1 MSKNLT
7 PRYIVIG
14 LVLAWALM
22 TLWPS
27 VKYQM
32 LSPSDI
38 EEMREMGTLESLE
51 NDIIK
56 QGLDLKGGIYIVLE
70 VDLPTL
76 VSTLAINKDSKFE
89 KTLSDVRKSLAE
101 NTQQDFFTVFA
112 NSVSTNGLRLPRY
125 YDVDYGAKPDDILAS
140 LNEQA
145 DDAINRVLEILQNRV
160 DQFGVSEPTIQ
171 KQGNRR
177 IIVELAGIQDSDRA
191 RSLLQS
197 TAQLEFCLVKSPEVT
212 NDILSQIDN
221 LVQDNEQLESLV
233 ATINEDYESADSDE
247 LGVSD
252 DKTVSISE
260 LFGDDAEISKDTSD
274 TSVVVDQ
281 NIFQERPFSSLL
293 RALGNDIAVPE
304 KNLYAVKKIINRQ
317 EILDK
322 LALGNGQFLFAPS
335 AESFST
341 NDGIDEKLVNM
352 YYLEKDADLTGGVI
366 EEANATIGGQGTSA
380 VGQPIVLLDMNSEG
394 ARTWSRIT
402 GANIGRRIAIVLD
415 KKVHMAPSIRTKIS
429 DGGTMIEGFAGM
441 DEAKDIAIVL
451 RAGALPAPVNIIEE
465 RIVGPS
471 LGADSVKRGTNSV
484 LLGLGLIIVFMF
496 IYYKLSGS
504 IANFALIW
512 NILLVLS
519 VLASLGATLTL
530 PGIAALILTVGMS
543 IDANVIIFERI
554 REELRKGKSVRSA
567 IDGGYNRALTTI
579 IDANVTTLVAALV
592 LYQFGTG
599 PIRGFATVLF
609 WGIIIS
615 MFTAI
620 FVTRTIF
627 NSFAGEIAIRPPLVS
642 ESYSLALMYS
652 PIGNVSFQFLFLI
665 QLHTLKRGCLGLR
678 G

>member
-7 PRYIVIG
+7 PRYIIIAV
-14 LVLAWALM
+14 VLAWALL

-32 LSPSDI
+32 LSPDDK
-38 EEMREMGTLESLE
+38 EEMRELGTLESLE

-76 VSTLAINKDSKFE
+76 ISTLAINKDTKFE
-89 KTLSDVRKSLAE
+89 RTISEVRNSLKE
-101 NTQQDFFTVFA
+101 NTQQNFFTVFA
-112 NSVSTNGLRLPRY
+112 NSVSNNGLRLPRY
-125 YDVDYGAKPDDILAS
+125 YDVDYGAKTDDILAS
-140 LNEQA
+140 LKEQA

-191 RSLLQS
+191 RALLQS

-221 LVQDNEQLESLV
+221 LVKGDEQLESLV
-233 ATINEDYESADSDE
+233 SSINEDYEDDNE
-247 LGVSD
+247 LSVSE

-260 LFGDDAEISKDTSD
+260 LFGEDAETSKDSSD

-293 RALGNDIAVPE
+293 RALGNNIAVPE
-304 KNLYAVKKIINRQ
+304 KNLYIVKKIINKQ
-317 EILDK
+317 EVQDK
-322 LALGNGQFLFAPS
+322 LGLGNGQFLFAPD
-335 AESFST
+335 AENFST
-341 NDGIDEKLVNM
+341 NDGIDEKLVYM

-402 GANIGRRIAIVLD
+402 GANIGRQIAIVLD

-441 DEAKDIAIVL
+441 DEAMDIAIVL

-484 LLGLGLIIVFMF
+484 LFGLGLIIVFMF
-496 IYYKLSGS
+496 VYYKLSGS

-512 NILLVLS
+512 NILLVLA

-554 REELRKGKSVRSA
+554 REELRKGKSVRAA

-579 IDANVTTLVAALV
+579 IDANVTTLIAALV

-609 WGIIIS
+609 WGIVIS

-627 NSFAGEIAIRPPLVS
+627 NSFIDRKG
-642 ESYSLALMYS
+642 
-652 PIGNVSFQFLFLI
+652 
-665 QLHTLKRGCLGLR
+665 LKRLSI
-678 G
+678 